1 MCFCICPD
9 IRANENPSLAAV
21 HTLFI
26 REHNRLAGRVAAAN
40 PTWTDDQIFQA
51 ARRYVIALL
60 QHITY
65 DEYLP
70 ALLGSPLPG
79 YTGYK
84 AGVNPTIATEF
95 STVGFRVGHS
105 MVNSDQ
111 KFMDDNGN
119 EVAQVGCVF
128 VCVFVRAGGVPAL
141 VPSLSGHRSLRSYVF
156 VLPLAVGS
164 ALQELSLRD
173 AFFNI
178 TPLTT
183 LGVDPIIKYLATDR
197 SQEVDTVRATSASH
211 TRTHHHHHVSL
222 GRPSRGTCP

>member
-1 MCFCICPD
+1 MTQADAFLLSCRTSTHCACCCSRWPCCCSRLPCVTLWSLCICLCPD
-9 IRANENPSLAAV
+9 IRANENPSLTAV

-119 EVAQVGCVF
+119 EVAQVCLRVLVCLCVRL
-128 VCVFVRAGGVPAL
+128 CVRVEC
-141 VPSLSGHRSLRSYVF
+141 LRS
-156 VLPLAVGS
+156 
-164 ALQELSLRD
+164 
-173 AFFNI
+173 
-178 TPLTT
+178 
-183 LGVDPIIKYLATDR
+183 
-197 SQEVDTVRATSASH
+197 
-211 TRTHHHHHVSL
+211 
-222 GRPSRGTCP
+222 CPP

>member
-1 MCFCICPD
+1 LCFCICPD

-119 EVAQVGCVF
+119 EVAQVCACV
-128 VCVFVRAGGVPAL
+128 CACGWSACAHAL
-141 VPSLSGHRSLRSYVF
+141 PKCPSLTALLCF
-156 VLPLAVGS
+156 VVPLVVGS

-178 TPLTT
+178 APLTT

-197 SQEVDTVRATSASH
+197 SQEVDTVRATTALH